1 MEKIFSAFESQQ
13 ERYNQSKLFCSFS
26 TSYDYFNLFLIFY
39 QYWVLEEPRGQMLKN
54 TRTLKLIVGSF
65 LVEVFHESCLKS

>member
-1 MEKIFSAFESQQ
+1 MEKILSAFESQQ

-26 TSYDYFNLFLIFY
+26 ISYDYFNLFLIFY

-54 TRTLKLIVGSF
+54 ARTLKLIVGSF
-65 LVEVFHESCLKS
+65 LVEVFRESCLKS